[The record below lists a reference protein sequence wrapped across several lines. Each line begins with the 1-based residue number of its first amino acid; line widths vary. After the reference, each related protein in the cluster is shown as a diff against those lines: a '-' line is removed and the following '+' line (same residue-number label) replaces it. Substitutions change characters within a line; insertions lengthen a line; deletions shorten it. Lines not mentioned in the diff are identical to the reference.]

1 MTKPVILCVDD
12 EKMILE
18 ALREQLIERF
28 GDEYQIETAERGE
41 EALELFKELL
51 EEEIEVPVVIAD
63 CIMPEMKGD
72 ELLKQ
77 IYLLE
82 PKVIKIMLTG
92 QANKE
97 EVINAVNHANLYHY
111 LAKPWETEALI
122 LTVSEGIKSY
132 FRDQQLELQNVALK
146 EMNVVLK
153 TKNDALTQLNQ
164 EKNEF
169 LGIAAHDLKNPLS
182 GIKSFSEYI
191 QDFFDDLSK
200 EDIINYVGIIHKSA
214 IRMFDFISNLL
225 DVNAIESGKMNI
237 SPKNLDILPSIQLLI
252 RQNLQKAQA
261 KNIHLS
267 CQCVEKKYFAF
278 VDENTVRQVLDN
290 LISNALKYSPKGKN
304 IIVRVSQDEQQVR
317 CEIQD
322 EGPGLSEADQKKLFG
337 KFVRLSAL
345 PTDNEHSN
353 GLGLFIVKKLVEA
366 MNGKVWC
373 ESELGQGATFIVSFP
388 ASRVGRSET
397 ETHHHHTLASK

>member
-12 EKMILE
+12 DKMILE
-18 ALREQLIERF
+18 VLKEQLIKRF
-28 GDEYQIETAERGE
+28 GDEYKIETAERGE
-41 EALELFKELL
+41 EALELFKKLL

-111 LAKPWETEALI
+111 IAKPWETEALI

-132 FRDQQLELQNVALK
+132 FRDQQLESQNTALK
-146 EMNVVLK
+146 EINVVLK
-153 TKNDALTQLNQ
+153 TKNEALTQLNQ

-182 GIKSFSEYI
+182 GIKGFSEYI
-191 QDFFDDLSK
+191 QDSFDDLPK
-200 EDIINYVGIIHKSA
+200 ENIINYVGIIHKSA
-214 IRMFDFISNLL
+214 IRMFDLISNLL

-252 RQNLQKAQA
+252 TQNLQKAQA

-267 CQCVEKKYFAF
+267 CQCVEKKYFAL

-373 ESELGQGATFIVSFP
+373 ESKLGQGATFIVSFP
-388 ASRVGRSET
+388 V
-397 ETHHHHTLASK
+397 K